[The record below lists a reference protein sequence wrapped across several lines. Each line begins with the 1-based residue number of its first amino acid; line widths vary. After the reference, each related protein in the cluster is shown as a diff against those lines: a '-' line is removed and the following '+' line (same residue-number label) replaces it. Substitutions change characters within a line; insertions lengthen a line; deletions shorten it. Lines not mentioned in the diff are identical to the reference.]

1 MLIIAISDASDNISN
16 SVALMH
22 AKEVDPELLS
32 TIGFI
37 SKLDKIREE
46 DEDKLSSVLRVL
58 ENKTF
63 PLSKGY
69 VGVINAN
76 PSQVI

>member
-1 MLIIAISDASDNISN
+1 
-16 SVALMH
+16 VALKH
-22 AKEVDPELLS
+22 AKEVDPELVR
-32 TIGFI
+32 TIGVI
-37 SKLDKIREE
+37 SKLDRIREE
-46 DEDKLSSVLRVL
+46 DKLLSVVRVL
-58 ENKTF
+58 ENKTI